1 MITSE
6 RSVADS
12 LPGRINQGA
21 VVLAAST
28 VLLVA
33 AGVGFGS
40 FAFISGAVI
49 LASIYAVANLVKGP
63 SGISVERVI
72 QKNSV
77 WVGDEVEVLL
87 RLTVNSCL
95 LYTSPSPRDS

>member
-49 LASIYAVANLVKGP
+49 LASFMFR
-63 SGISVERVI
+63 IS
-72 QKNSV
+72 
-77 WVGDEVEVLL
+77 DF
-87 RLTVNSCL
+87 RLIILCSSHNIINN
-95 LYTSPSPRDS
+95 

>member
-63 SGISVERVI
+63 SCFRKVPDSR
-72 QKNSV
+72 
-77 WVGDEVEVLL
+77 GDGAGRWE
-87 RLTVNSCL
+87 
-95 LYTSPSPRDS
+95 